1 MNDPNQTHSL
11 NGHVQHYEG
20 SFSKTRRRHFL
31 FLMELF
37 LIPLFAHPLAHCQAS
52 SIAFSGQVFDPSGA
66 VISGCQVAYQTPDG
80 VLDGHTVTGH
90 DGRFR
95 LMLRAG
101 GGQLEISCKGFTVM
115 RRKVSRHPRIS
126 SDLVFRARIA
136 SVKQTIKVTETPPHL
151 SLDQADTQ
159 ESEEITG
166 KEIETLPVID
176 EDYLAFMSRFIDPS
190 VTGARGVS
198 LVVNGVEGGNFYQAP
213 SAIRSLKI
221 NQNQYSP
228 LYASP
233 GRGRLSLITA
243 SGTNHLHG
251 SLDFALREHIF
262 DATPDFSPLK
272 PAENQED
279 YQVVATGPI
288 DSTGHFHFVISG
300 QLKKNNQFYIVN
312 AATPSGPLV
321 VAVPSPTYRDKV
333 GGSLYFNN
341 SQGRQWVIGVGRT
354 DEVHHNG
361 PFNGLYLPDITDFNE
376 YTGHFIDLQRTD
388 VLSPHSINQVRLA
401 LGQEGLL
408 TRDKSSGPQINVA
421 GAFVSGSEQGTQS
434 YKQYVLAGNELFTA
448 ENGKNTLQIGFD
460 IPELSIHTDNNQ
472 TDRDGIYSY
481 SSLAAYE
488 AGQPDLFT
496 ITRGNGQV
504 RFVSLSAALFV
515 QDTRQL
521 NSHTTL
527 MAGARYY
534 FQNVYHN
541 RPTHI
546 APRAELARSFGKQ
559 AHTVVR
565 LGAGIFFDRLLT
577 VDLAQLY
584 QFDGRR
590 LSRYIINNPAPVV
603 TSISGIPPSY
613 TQISPDGTVPYVG
626 QWSAAVEHQL
636 TRQVVFSMQGAMNSG
651 IHLLRMLDVNA
662 PEPPAFDVFPNPELG
677 QLLSSQSE
685 GHSRSRSLDIMLK
698 LSAFHGM
705 TDQLRY
711 RLAQSVDDTDGFS
724 YIPANSYAPE
734 QDASFASYDQRQ
746 NVSLL
751 SIWPVPHKWTLG
763 TVLQA
768 GSGLPYT
775 ELLGTDANRDG
786 TANDRPAGVPRN
798 SLRMAS
804 QFTLDI
810 RCGRKIPL
818 SKHKD
823 GPTLSLSASA
833 FNVANHPNYTSYQG
847 VITSPDFGKPLTAAP
862 PRQMQFNATLTF

>member
-1 MNDPNQTHSL
+1 MNDPNETHSL
-11 NGHVQHYEG
+11 NGKAQCYED
-20 SFSKTRRRHFL
+20 SFSQSRRRRFL
-31 FLMELF
+31 FILELF
-37 LIPLFAHPLAHCQAS
+37 LILFSAHPPARCQAS
-52 SIAFSGQVFDPSGA
+52 PTTLSGQVFDPSGA
-66 VISGCQVAYQTPDG
+66 VISGCQVAYLTLHGIPES
-80 VLDGHTVTGH
+80 HTITDH
-90 DGRFR
+90 DGKFR
-95 LMLRAG
+95 LTLPATG
-101 GGQLEISCKGFTVM
+101 GRMKVSCKGFAVIW
-115 RRKVSRHPRIS
+115 RKVSRRPRMS
-126 SDLVFRARIA
+126 SNLAFRARIA
-136 SVKQTIKVTETPPHL
+136 SVKQTIQVTETPAHL

-159 ESEEITG
+159 ESEGITG
-166 KEIETLPVID
+166 KEIATLPVID

-190 VTGARGVS
+190 VIGARGVS

-213 SAIRSLKI
+213 SAIKSLTI

-233 GRGRLSLITA
+233 GRGRLSLITD

-251 SLDFALREHIF
+251 SLDFALRQHIF
-262 DATPDFSPLK
+262 DATPDFSPFK

-279 YQVVATGPI
+279 YQAVATGPI
-288 DSTGHFHFVISG
+288 DRAGHFHFAISG

-312 AATPSGPLV
+312 AVTPAGPLV
-321 VAVPSPTYRDKV
+321 AAVPSPTYRDKV

-341 SQGRQWVIGVGRT
+341 LHGKQWIIGIGRI

-388 VLSPHSINQVRLA
+388 VLSPHSLNQVRLS

-434 YKQYVLAGNELFTA
+434 YKQYVLAGNELFTTESA
-448 ENGKNTLQIGFD
+448 NNTLQIGFD

-472 TDRDGIYSY
+472 TDRDGIYYY

-488 AGQPDLFT
+488 AGKPDLFT
-496 ITRGNGQV
+496 ITRGNGLV
-504 RFVSLSAALFV
+504 HFASLSAALFI

-521 NSHTTL
+521 DSRTTL

-546 APRAELARSFGKQ
+546 APRVELARSFGKQ
-559 AHTVVR
+559 SNTVVR

-590 LSRYIINNPAPVV
+590 LSQYIINDPPPMV

-613 TQISPDGTVPYVG
+613 TQISPDSTIPYIG
-626 QWSAAVEHQL
+626 QWSAAVEHQI
-636 TRQVVFSMQGAMNSG
+636 TRQVVFSMQGTMNAG

-746 NVSLL
+746 NISLL
-751 SIWPVPHKWTLG
+751 SIWPAPHKWTLG

-798 SLRMAS
+798 SLRMAP

-810 RCGRKIPL
+810 RCGRKIAL
-818 SKHKD
+818 TTHED

-862 PRQMQFNATLTF
+862 PRQMQFNATFNF